1 MDSYQKVYYVY
12 THIDP
17 VTQEL
22 MYVGKGTRGRAW
34 WMEKSRNKEHYDAIT
49 QILDTGNYTMDDI
62 VTIEEKGLTEKEAYV
77 LEEELINELEPPL
90 NRPYGMKS
98 SITEQQLDEMLKLRK
113 EDKSYS
119 FIADVFNVSTMT
131 VYRQLKKRR

>member
-1 MDSYQKVYYVY
+1 
-12 THIDP
+12 
-17 VTQEL
+17 

-34 WMEKSRNKEHYDAIT
+34 YMEKSGRNEEHWDAIT
-49 QILDTGNYTMDDI
+49 QILETGNYTMDDI
-62 VTIEEKGLTEKEAYV
+62 VTIEEQGLTDTEAYV
-77 LEEELINELEPPL
+77 LEEELINELKPSL

-98 SITEQQLDEMLKLRK
+98 SITEHQIDEMLKLRK

-119 FIADVFNVSTMT
+119 YIADVFEVSTMT